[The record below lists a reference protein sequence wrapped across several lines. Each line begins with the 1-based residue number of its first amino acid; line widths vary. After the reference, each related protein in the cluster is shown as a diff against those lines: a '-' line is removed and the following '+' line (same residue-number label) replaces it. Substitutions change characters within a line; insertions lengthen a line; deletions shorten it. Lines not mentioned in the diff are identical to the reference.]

1 MVNWRNSLLWLC
13 LTLCQYETFWWSL
26 LYLNKEKPYLKLE
39 ILRPLAN
46 SACPL
51 TSLWREFC
59 RKCCICLWL
68 VVIFLLIKNCSD
80 LINFDLIWLLLLWF
94 NFFWVDFDTI
104 SYLQVMWNWDPY
116 AIKEESSFLNVRR
129 DGIRNSPF
137 LVPRGPGDLFTLR
150 FPEEYIL
157 SHLDSLRT
165 LKMGKSALFK
175 EFKSLSKLWIIEGI
189 FENCVN

>member
-13 LTLCQYETFWWSL
+13 LTLCQYETFWGSL

-59 RKCCICLWL
+59 RKCCICRWL
-68 VVIFLLIKNCSD
+68 VVIFFLIKNCSD
-80 LINFDLIWLLLLWF
+80 LTNFDLIWLLLLWF

-116 AIKEESSFLNVRR
+116 AIKEESSFLNVRSKVATIMWFQSVHYK
-129 DGIRNSPF
+129 DLSGKKVKIYF
-137 LVPRGPGDLFTLR
+137 LNFYLVKSSENILF
-150 FPEEYIL
+150 F
-157 SHLDSLRT
+157 
-165 LKMGKSALFK
+165 
-175 EFKSLSKLWIIEGI
+175 
-189 FENCVN
+189 